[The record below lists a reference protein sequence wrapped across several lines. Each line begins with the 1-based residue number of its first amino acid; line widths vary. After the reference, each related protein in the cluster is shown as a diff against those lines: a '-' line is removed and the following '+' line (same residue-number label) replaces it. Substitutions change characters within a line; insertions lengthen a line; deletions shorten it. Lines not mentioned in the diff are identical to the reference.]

1 MLDFAQL
8 RAEIAAAI
16 KIGLVN
22 VSVDTLKVA
31 ALLADY
37 DAARGRAKPV
47 KRNDYPDDFE
57 QAWAAYPPRAGS
69 NKVTAFKAWSTRI
82 KSGIEAGEILAG
94 VRRYAAYVKAER
106 TEERYVKQ
114 PATFFG
120 PDEHFALPW
129 KASRGTTALAEVN
142 AAAKRRLFGGDDDCG
157 AIHETR

>member
-1 MLDFAQL
+1 MTDFAEL
-8 RAEIAAAI
+8 RAEIAAAV
-16 KIGLVN
+16 KLGLDN
-22 VSVDTLKVA
+22 VSVDALKVA

-37 DAARGRAKPV
+37 DAARGLSKPA
-47 KRNDYPDDFE
+47 KRNDYPADFE
-57 QAWAAYPPRAGS
+57 QAWGAYPPRAGS

-82 KSGIEAGEILAG
+82 KSGIEPGEILAG

-129 KASRGTTALAEVN
+129 TSSRGESARQDVSAQ
-142 AAAKRRLFGGDDDCG
+142 AKRILFGGYDEFGVIDE
-157 AIHETR
+157 AR